1 MMTLKFSRNAK
12 LTLAL
17 TGRRPVR
24 SAADDDLEIQSKRQ
38 SDACFK
44 ARDLDNGTKIFT
56 IMQKKIECDDTT
68 ITRSPGTTNVCFSA
82 VTVND
87 DYRKS
92 DFKIKRRD

>member
-24 SAADDDLEIQSKRQ
+24 SAADDDFEISRNAKVTR
-38 SDACFK
+38 ALK
-44 ARDLDNGTKIFT
+44 HVTL
-56 IMQKKIECDDTT
+56 IMVPRFLRLCKNKIECDDTT
-68 ITRSPGTTNVCFSA
+68 ITRSSGTISVCFSA

-87 DYRKS
+87 VYRKS
-92 DFKIKRRD
+92 EFKIKCRD